1 MWISVQKTL
10 AVRVH
15 SCPSCGLVLD
25 RDHVSAM
32 IIKNRSNTAGIAGIQ
47 ARQSNPD
54 REAMK
59 REAPCESKG

>member
-1 MWISVQKTL
+1 
-10 AVRVH
+10 
-15 SCPSCGLVLD
+15 LVLD

-32 IIKNRSNTAGIAGIQ
+32 IIKNRSSTAGIAGIQ
-47 ARQSNPD
+47 ARQRNLN